1 MELMIPLATALLLG
15 VRHAFEADHLAA
27 VGAFAATRPGP
38 RAALGFGL
46 RWATG
51 HGAIVV
57 ALGTVLLASS
67 LHVPDA
73 AELWFERAV
82 GASLVALGAWT
93 IASGRT
99 LHAHRHTHPDGTMH
113 RHLHSHVHGEGHEHG
128 HVVTA
133 LGVLHGLAGT
143 APVVALIP
151 VMEFDSAVVGV
162 GFLLAFAAGT
172 AVAMAL
178 YGLLAGWIAG
188 GAAARSAVWA
198 RRVAVASG
206 GLTAAIGVCWI
217 MGM

>member
-1 MELMIPLATALLLG
+1 MIPLATALLLG

-46 RWATG
+46 RWAAG

-57 ALGTVLLASS
+57 VAGGALALLSVD
-67 LHVPDA
+67 VPTGVD
-73 AELWFERAV
+73 LWFERAV

-93 IASGRT
+93 IASGCT
-99 LHAHRHTHPDGTMH
+99 LHAHRHSHPDGTTH
-113 RHLHSHVHGEGHEHG
+113 EHLHSHLHDEGHEHG
-128 HVVTA
+128 HAVTA

-151 VMEFDSAVVGV
+151 VVEFDSAAVGV
-162 GFLLAFAAGT
+162 AFLLAFAVGT
-172 AVAMAL
+172 AMAMAA

-188 GAAARSAVWA
+188 GAAARSAAWA

-206 GLTAAIGVCWI
+206 IVTAAIGVYWI
-217 MGM
+217 VGA